1 MIRADS
7 LGFLAA
13 PGSLPV
19 ALEDPVLDL
28 IHLTAAPPWVT
39 RSTPLFKAVDD
50 FIPGI
55 SVPGG
60 HTVVRNRSDLEKPG
74 LKIVLGLQNAV
85 ELSPPVDNHLFD
97 PVLRLYEQ
105 GIRIMQLAYQD
116 QNPYGSGFA
125 WPVAGLT
132 TPGRRL
138 IEAMAKVGMILDLA
152 HSSQQTARDA
162 LKFIASEQLL
172 VPVMISHTGCYRVY
186 PHLRN
191 LPDDVLRGVAKRGGV
206 VGIFGLTF
214 CLHQTSNEFFS
225 AFMPHL
231 RHALEV
237 CGPEAVCVGTD
248 IPYNTESPEAGETRF
263 QQMQEK
269 LDPHGLFNLRY
280 PDYLPGLSGP
290 AKLNYL
296 AASGVPE
303 PVLGENLF
311 SFLRRSLS

>member
-13 PGSLPV
+13 PGSSPV
-19 ALEDPVLDL
+19 ALENLVLDL

-39 RSTPLFKAVDD
+39 QSTPLFKVVED
-50 FIPGI
+50 FVREI

-60 HTVVRNRSDLEKPG
+60 HTVVRNRSDLGKTG
-74 LKIVLGLQNAV
+74 LQIVLGLQNAV

-97 PVLRLYEQ
+97 AVLRLYEK

-116 QNPYGSGFA
+116 QNPYGAGFA
-125 WPVAGLT
+125 WPVTGLT
-132 TPGRRL
+132 TMGRQL
-138 IEAMAKVGMILDLA
+138 IKAMASVGMILDLA
-152 HSSQQTARDA
+152 HSSHQTARDA

-206 VGIFGLTF
+206 LGIFGLTF

-269 LDPHGLFNLRY
+269 LDPHGLFNLRC

-311 SFLRRSLS
+311 SFLRRSLP